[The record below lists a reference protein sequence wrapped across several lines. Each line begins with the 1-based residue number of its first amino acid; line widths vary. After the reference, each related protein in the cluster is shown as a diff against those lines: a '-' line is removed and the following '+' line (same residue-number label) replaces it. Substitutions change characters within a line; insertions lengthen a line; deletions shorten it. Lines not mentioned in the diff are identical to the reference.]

1 MSFLNNLSFRIKIIS
16 SFFCVIFLTVILA
29 TTSSLT
35 ISSARTATIDKID
48 ALNVRYERTR
58 RALDSFYNM
67 NFLAKDLVSQ
77 AGNTQDLISKS
88 SALIDKMQ
96 ACADA
101 LQMKRFPKEIGAIKE
116 STKAYLAT
124 FRNDFI
130 PLIQKGYYDKAEKIF
145 INSLNQDFMVI
156 CNNMVTV
163 NGNQLRETKN
173 AMASI
178 KSSGTYITIISCTVF
193 EILIAIFL
201 TYLIANN
208 LSAHIK
214 SISKL
219 ALELAK
225 GDMTRKLS
233 TNRKDEFRLLMVDL
247 EKMRASWQESIS
259 KVISSAK
266 KLKDIIG
273 TLTNTSG
280 LISKTASDNQ
290 NRALTVAAASDE
302 MVSTTQDIAKN
313 CEHASAAADESA
325 KATETS
331 VAKIQN
337 VIDKI
342 NEQVIKSRSDAQ
354 LVQKL
359 SDQAQKIGSIVQTID
374 DIAAQT
380 NLLALNAAIEAAR
393 AGEAGKGFAV
403 VADEVRAL
411 ASRTSNSTQ
420 EITNM
425 VQKVQA
431 DAGQADEAMQ
441 ISTKVMD
448 SLANESGEIEEI
460 LNTLTT
466 KVNEVTGQITQIAT
480 AAEQQTVATSEI
492 SSNMKQITDGSKE
505 LAEDLVDVNEDI
517 KQTNTQITVLSNM
530 VSEFKV

>member
-1 MSFLNNLSFRIKIIS
+1 M
-16 SFFCVIFLTVILA
+16 IFLTVILA

-130 PLIQKGYYDKAEKIF
+130 PLIQKGNYDKAEKIF

-163 NGNQLRETKN
+163 NGNQLRETQN

-225 GDMTRKLS
+225 GDMTRKLN

-247 EKMRASWQESIS
+247 ETMRASWQESIS
-259 KVISSAK
+259 KVISSAE
-266 KLKDIIG
+266 KLKDVIG

-280 LISKTASDNQ
+280 LISNTASDNQ
-290 NRALTVAAASDE
+290 NRALTVAASDE

>member
-1 MSFLNNLSFRIKIIS
+1 M
-16 SFFCVIFLTVILA
+16 IFLTVILA

-77 AGNTQDLISKS
+77 AGNTQDLISKPGT
-88 SALIDKMQ
+88 LIDKMQ

-130 PLIQKGYYDKAEKIF
+130 PLIQKGNYDKAEKIF
-145 INSLNQDFMVI
+145 INSLNQDVMVI

-163 NGNQLRETKN
+163 NGNQLRETQN

-193 EILIAIFL
+193 EVLIAIFL

-225 GDMTRKLS
+225 GDMTRKLN

-247 EKMRASWQESIS
+247 EKMRVLWQESIS
-259 KVISSAK
+259 KVISSAE
-266 KLKDIIG
+266 KLKDVIG

-280 LISKTASDNQ
+280 LISNTASDNQ
-290 NRALTVAAASDE
+290 NRALTVAASDE

-313 CEHASAAADESA
+313 CEHASAAAEESA

-331 VAKIQN
+331 VAKIQK

-374 DIAAQT
+374 DIATQT
-380 NLLALNAAIEAAR
+380 NLLALNAAIEAAS
-393 AGEAGKGFAV
+393 AGEACKGFAV

-411 ASRTSNSTQ
+411 ASRTYNSTQ

-460 LNTLTT
+460 LNRLTT

>member
-35 ISSARTATIDKID
+35 ISSARTATIDKIES
-48 ALNVRYERTR
+48 LNVRYERTR
-58 RALDSFYNM
+58 RALDSFYEM
-67 NFLAKDLVSQ
+67 NFLSKALVSNE
-77 AGNTQDLISKS
+77 GNTDELISR
-88 SALIDKMQ
+88 SASVMEKMQ
-96 ACADA
+96 SCADA

-116 STKAYLAT
+116 STKTYLTA
-124 FRNDFI
+124 FRTDFL
-130 PLIQKGYYDKAEKIF
+130 PLIKNGKHEEANRVF
-145 INSLNQDFMVI
+145 IDSLNHQFMTI
-156 CNNMVTV
+156 CNNMVAV
-163 NGNQLRETKN
+163 NGYQLRETKK
-173 AMASI
+173 AMSSI
-178 KSSGTYITIISCTVF
+178 KSSGTYITIVTCTVF
-193 EILIAIFL
+193 EILIAVFL

-208 LSAHIK
+208 LRAHIK
-214 SISKL
+214 SISRL
-219 ALELAK
+219 ALELAT
-225 GDMTRKLS
+225 GNMTRKLN
-233 TNRKDEFRLLMVDL
+233 TGRKDEFRLLLLDL
-247 EKMRASWQESIS
+247 EKMRASWLESIS
-259 KVISSAK
+259 KVIASAE
-266 KLKDIIG
+266 KLKGVIEK
-273 TLTNTSG
+273 LTDTSD
-280 LISKTASDNQ
+280 LISSTATDNQ

-313 CEHASAAADESA
+313 CEHASAAEESA

-425 VQKVQA
+425 VQKVQV

>member
-130 PLIQKGYYDKAEKIF
+130 PLIQKGNYDKAEKIF

-225 GDMTRKLS
+225 GDMTRKLN

-259 KVISSAK
+259 KVISSAEN
-266 KLKDIIG
+266 LKDIIG

-280 LISKTASDNQ
+280 LISNTASDNQ

-337 VIDKI
+337 VIDK
-342 NEQVIKSRSDAQ
+342 VIKSRSDAL

>member
-1 MSFLNNLSFRIKIIS
+1 M
-16 SFFCVIFLTVILA
+16 IFLTVILA

-77 AGNTQDLISKS
+77 AGNTQDLISKP
-88 SALIDKMQ
+88 ATLIDKMQ

-124 FRNDFI
+124 FRYDFI
-130 PLIQKGYYDKAEKIF
+130 PLIQKGNYDKAEKIF
-145 INSLNQDFMVI
+145 INSLNQDVMVI

-163 NGNQLRETKN
+163 NGNQLRETQN

-193 EILIAIFL
+193 EVLIAIFL

-225 GDMTRKLS
+225 GDMTRKLN

-247 EKMRASWQESIS
+247 EKMRVSWQESIS
-259 KVISSAK
+259 KVISSAE
-266 KLKDIIG
+266 KLKDVIG

-280 LISKTASDNQ
+280 LISNTASDNQ
-290 NRALTVAAASDE
+290 NRALTVAASDD

-313 CEHASAAADESA
+313 CEHASAAAE
-325 KATETS
+325 ETS

-354 LVQKL
+354 LVQKV

-380 NLLALNAAIEAAR
+380 NLLALNAAIEAAS
-393 AGEAGKGFAV
+393 AGEACKGFAV

-480 AAEQQTVATSEI
+480 ATEQQTVATSEI

>member
-1 MSFLNNLSFRIKIIS
+1 
-16 SFFCVIFLTVILA
+16 
-29 TTSSLT
+29 
-35 ISSARTATIDKID
+35 
-48 ALNVRYERTR
+48 
-58 RALDSFYNM
+58 M

-77 AGNTQDLISKS
+77 AGNTQDLISKPGT
-88 SALIDKMQ
+88 LIDKMQ

-130 PLIQKGYYDKAEKIF
+130 PLIQKGNYDKAEKIF
-145 INSLNQDFMVI
+145 INSLNQDVMVI

-163 NGNQLRETKN
+163 NGNQLRETQN

-193 EILIAIFL
+193 EVLIAIFL

-225 GDMTRKLS
+225 GDMTRKLN

-259 KVISSAK
+259 KVISSAE
-266 KLKDIIG
+266 KLKDVIG

-280 LISKTASDNQ
+280 LISNTASDNQ
-290 NRALTVAAASDE
+290 NRALTVAASDE

-313 CEHASAAADESA
+313 CEHASAAAEESA

-374 DIAAQT
+374 DIATQT
-380 NLLALNAAIEAAR
+380 NLLALNATIEAAR
-393 AGEAGKGFAV
+393 TGEAGKGFAV

-411 ASRTSNSTQ
+411 ASRTSNSTK

-425 VQKVQA
+425 VQKVQV
-431 DAGQADEAMQ
+431 DAGQADEAKQ

-448 SLANESGEIEEI
+448 SLENESGEIEEI

-492 SSNMKQITDGSKE
+492 SSNMKQITDSSKE

>member
-1 MSFLNNLSFRIKIIS
+1 
-16 SFFCVIFLTVILA
+16 
-29 TTSSLT
+29 
-35 ISSARTATIDKID
+35 
-48 ALNVRYERTR
+48 
-58 RALDSFYNM
+58 M

-130 PLIQKGYYDKAEKIF
+130 PLIQKGNYDKAEKIF

-163 NGNQLRETKN
+163 NGNQLRETQN

-225 GDMTRKLS
+225 GDMTRKLN

-247 EKMRASWQESIS
+247 ETMRASWQESIS
-259 KVISSAK
+259 KVISSAE
-266 KLKDIIG
+266 KLKDVIG

-280 LISKTASDNQ
+280 LISNTASDNQ
-290 NRALTVAAASDE
+290 NRALTVAASDE

>member
-1 MSFLNNLSFRIKIIS
+1 
-16 SFFCVIFLTVILA
+16 
-29 TTSSLT
+29 
-35 ISSARTATIDKID
+35 
-48 ALNVRYERTR
+48 
-58 RALDSFYNM
+58 M

-77 AGNTQDLISKS
+77 AGNTQDLISKP
-88 SALIDKMQ
+88 ATLIDKMQ

-130 PLIQKGYYDKAEKIF
+130 PLIQKGNYDKAEKIF
-145 INSLNQDFMVI
+145 INSLNQDVMVI

-163 NGNQLRETKN
+163 NGNQLRETQN

-193 EILIAIFL
+193 EVLIAIFL

-225 GDMTRKLS
+225 GDMTRKLN

-247 EKMRASWQESIS
+247 EKMRVSWQESIS
-259 KVISSAK
+259 KVISSAE
-266 KLKDIIG
+266 KLKDVIG

-280 LISKTASDNQ
+280 LISNTASDNQ
-290 NRALTVAAASDE
+290 NRALTVAASDE

-313 CEHASAAADESA
+313 CEHASAAAEESA

-393 AGEAGKGFAV
+393 AGEACKGFAV

>member
-1 MSFLNNLSFRIKIIS
+1 
-16 SFFCVIFLTVILA
+16 
-29 TTSSLT
+29 
-35 ISSARTATIDKID
+35 
-48 ALNVRYERTR
+48 
-58 RALDSFYNM
+58 M

-130 PLIQKGYYDKAEKIF
+130 PLIQKGNYDKAEKIF

-163 NGNQLRETKN
+163 NGNQLRETQN

-225 GDMTRKLS
+225 GDMTRKLN

-259 KVISSAK
+259 KVISSAEN
-266 KLKDIIG
+266 LKDIIG

-280 LISKTASDNQ
+280 LISNTASDNQ
-290 NRALTVAAASDE
+290 NRALTVATSDE

-380 NLLALNAAIEAAR
+380 NLLALNAAIEAAS
-393 AGEAGKGFAV
+393 AGEACKGFAV

>member
-1 MSFLNNLSFRIKIIS
+1 
-16 SFFCVIFLTVILA
+16 
-29 TTSSLT
+29 
-35 ISSARTATIDKID
+35 
-48 ALNVRYERTR
+48 
-58 RALDSFYNM
+58 M

-77 AGNTQDLISKS
+77 AGNTQDLISKPGT
-88 SALIDKMQ
+88 LIDKMQ

-130 PLIQKGYYDKAEKIF
+130 PLIQKSNHDKAEKIF
-145 INSLNQDFMVI
+145 INSLNQDVMVI

-163 NGNQLRETKN
+163 NGNQLRETQN

-193 EILIAIFL
+193 EVLIAIFL

-225 GDMTRKLS
+225 GDMTRKLN

-247 EKMRASWQESIS
+247 EKMRVLLQESIS
-259 KVISSAK
+259 KVISSAE
-266 KLKDIIG
+266 KLKDVIG

-280 LISKTASDNQ
+280 LISNTTSDNQ
-290 NRALTVAAASDE
+290 NRALTVAASDE

-313 CEHASAAADESA
+313 CEHASAAAEESA

-374 DIAAQT
+374 DIATQT
-380 NLLALNAAIEAAR
+380 NLLALNATIEAAR
-393 AGEAGKGFAV
+393 TGEAGKGFAV

-411 ASRTSNSTQ
+411 ASRTSNSTK

-425 VQKVQA
+425 VQKVQV
-431 DAGQADEAMQ
+431 DAGQADEAKQ

-448 SLANESGEIEEI
+448 SLENESGEIEEI

-492 SSNMKQITDGSKE
+492 YSNMKQITDGSKE

>member
-1 MSFLNNLSFRIKIIS
+1 M
-16 SFFCVIFLTVILA
+16 IFLTVILA
-29 TTSSLT
+29 TTSSLA

-77 AGNTQDLISKS
+77 AGNTQDLISKPGT
-88 SALIDKMQ
+88 LIDKMQ

-130 PLIQKGYYDKAEKIF
+130 PLIQKGNYDKAEKIF
-145 INSLNQDFMVI
+145 INSLNQDVMVI

-163 NGNQLRETKN
+163 NGNQLRETQN

-193 EILIAIFL
+193 EVLIAIFL

-225 GDMTRKLS
+225 GDMTRKLN

-247 EKMRASWQESIS
+247 EKMRVSWQESIS
-259 KVISSAK
+259 KVISSAE
-266 KLKDIIG
+266 KLKDVIG

-280 LISKTASDNQ
+280 LISNTASDNQ
-290 NRALTVAAASDE
+290 NRALTVAASDE

-313 CEHASAAADESA
+313 CEHASAAAEESA

-411 ASRTSNSTQ
+411 ASRTSDSTQ

-425 VQKVQA
+425 VQKVQV
-431 DAGQADEAMQ
+431 DACQADEAMQ

>member
-1 MSFLNNLSFRIKIIS
+1 M
-16 SFFCVIFLTVILA
+16 IFLTVILA
-29 TTSSLT
+29 TTSSLA

-77 AGNTQDLISKS
+77 AGNTQDLISKPGT
-88 SALIDKMQ
+88 LIDKMQ

-130 PLIQKGYYDKAEKIF
+130 PLIQKGNYDKAEKIF
-145 INSLNQDFMVI
+145 INSLNQDVMVI

-163 NGNQLRETKN
+163 NGNQLRETQN

-193 EILIAIFL
+193 EVLIAIFL

-225 GDMTRKLS
+225 GDMTRKLN

-247 EKMRASWQESIS
+247 EKMRVSWQESIS
-259 KVISSAK
+259 KVISSAE
-266 KLKDIIG
+266 KLKDVIG

-280 LISKTASDNQ
+280 LISNTASDNQ
-290 NRALTVAAASDE
+290 NRALTVAASDE

-313 CEHASAAADESA
+313 CEHASAAAEESA

-374 DIAAQT
+374 DIATQT
-380 NLLALNAAIEAAR
+380 NLLALNATIEAAR
-393 AGEAGKGFAV
+393 TGEACKGFAV
-403 VADEVRAL
+403 VANEVRAL
-411 ASRTSNSTQ
+411 ASRTSNSTK

-425 VQKVQA
+425 VQKVQV
-431 DAGQADEAMQ
+431 DACKADEAKQ

-448 SLANESGEIEEI
+448 SLENESGEIEEI

>member
-1 MSFLNNLSFRIKIIS
+1 M
-16 SFFCVIFLTVILA
+16 IFLTVILA
-29 TTSSLT
+29 TTSSLA

-130 PLIQKGYYDKAEKIF
+130 PLIQKGNYDKAEKIF
-145 INSLNQDFMVI
+145 INSLNQDVMVI

-163 NGNQLRETKN
+163 NGNQLRETQN

-193 EILIAIFL
+193 EVLIAIFL

-225 GDMTRKLS
+225 GDMTRKLN

-247 EKMRASWQESIS
+247 EKMRVSWQESIS
-259 KVISSAK
+259 KVISSAE
-266 KLKDIIG
+266 KLKDVIG

-280 LISKTASDNQ
+280 LISNTASDNQ
-290 NRALTVAAASDE
+290 NRALTVAASDE

-313 CEHASAAADESA
+313 CEHASAAAEESA

-374 DIAAQT
+374 DIATQT
-380 NLLALNAAIEAAR
+380 NLLALNATIEAAR
-393 AGEAGKGFAV
+393 TGEAGKGFAV

-411 ASRTSNSTQ
+411 ASRTSNSTK

-425 VQKVQA
+425 VQKVQV
-431 DAGQADEAMQ
+431 DAGQADEAKQ

-448 SLANESGEIEEI
+448 SLENESGEIEEI

-492 SSNMKQITDGSKE
+492 YSNMKQITDGSKE

>member
-1 MSFLNNLSFRIKIIS
+1 M
-16 SFFCVIFLTVILA
+16 IFLTVILA

-77 AGNTQDLISKS
+77 AGNTQDLISKPGT
-88 SALIDKMQ
+88 LIDKMQ

-130 PLIQKGYYDKAEKIF
+130 PLIQKSNHDKAEKIF
-145 INSLNQDFMVI
+145 INSLNQDVMVI
-156 CNNMVTV
+156 CNNLVTV
-163 NGNQLRETKN
+163 NGNQLRETQN

-193 EILIAIFL
+193 EVLIAIFL

-225 GDMTRKLS
+225 GDMTRKLN

-247 EKMRASWQESIS
+247 EKMRVLWQESIS
-259 KVISSAK
+259 KVISSAE
-266 KLKDIIG
+266 KLKDVIG

-280 LISKTASDNQ
+280 LISNTASDNQ
-290 NRALTVAAASDE
+290 NRALTVAASDE

-313 CEHASAAADESA
+313 CEHASATAEESA

-337 VIDKI
+337 IIDKI

-374 DIAAQT
+374 DIATQT
-380 NLLALNAAIEAAR
+380 NLLALNATIEAAR
-393 AGEAGKGFAV
+393 TGEAGKGFAV

-411 ASRTSNSTQ
+411 ASRTSNSTK

-425 VQKVQA
+425 VQKVQV
-431 DAGQADEAMQ
+431 DAGQADEAKQ

-448 SLANESGEIEEI
+448 SLENESSEIEEI

-492 SSNMKQITDGSKE
+492 YSNMKQITDGSKE

>member
-1 MSFLNNLSFRIKIIS
+1 MTFLNSLSFRVKIIC
-16 SFFCVIFLTVILA
+16 SFFCIILLTIILA
-29 TTSSLT
+29 TTSSLS
-35 ISSARTATIDKID
+35 ISSARTVAIDKID

-58 RALDSFYNM
+58 RALDSFYDM
-67 NFLAKDLVSQ
+67 NFLAKDLVTNN
-77 AGNTQDLISKS
+77 GNRQELISR
-88 SALIDKMQ
+88 SASVMEKMQ

-116 STKAYLAT
+116 NTKAYLT
-124 FRNDFI
+124 SFRNDFL
-130 PLIQKGYYDKAEKIF
+130 PLIETEKYDEANRLF
-145 INSLNQDFMVI
+145 VNTLNQQFLTI

-163 NGNQLRETKN
+163 NGYQLRETKN
-173 AMASI
+173 ALTTI
-178 KSSGTYITIISCTVF
+178 KGSGTYITIVSCTVF
-193 EILIAIFL
+193 EIIFAVFL
-201 TYLIANN
+201 SYLIAQN

-219 ALELAK
+219 ALQLAK
-225 GDMTRKLS
+225 GDMTKQLN
-233 TNRKDEFRLLMVDL
+233 TGRKDEFRLLMVDL
-247 EKMRASWQESIS
+247 EKMRSSWQKSIS
-259 KVISSAK
+259 EVITTAQ
-266 KLKDIIG
+266 KLKTIIG
-273 TLTNTSG
+273 TLTNTSD
-280 LISKTASDNQ
+280 LISNTATDNQ

-359 SDQAQKIGSIVQTID
+359 SEQAQKIGSIVQTID

-420 EITNM
+420 EITSM
-425 VQKVQA
+425 VQMVQS
-431 DAGQADEAMQ
+431 DAGSADEAMQ
-441 ISTKVMD
+441 VSSKVMD
-448 SLANESGEIEEI
+448 SLASESGEIEEI
-460 LNTLTT
+460 LNTLTS
-466 KVNEVTGQITQIAT
+466 KVNEVSGQITQIAT

-492 SSNMKQITDGSKE
+492 STNMKQITDGSKE
-505 LAEDLVDVNEDI
+505 LTEDLINVNDDI
-517 KQTNTQITVLSNM
+517 KQTDSQISVLTNM
-530 VSEFKV
+530 ISQFKV

>member
-1 MSFLNNLSFRIKIIS
+1 
-16 SFFCVIFLTVILA
+16 
-29 TTSSLT
+29 
-35 ISSARTATIDKID
+35 
-48 ALNVRYERTR
+48 
-58 RALDSFYNM
+58 M

-77 AGNTQDLISKS
+77 AGNTQDLISKP
-88 SALIDKMQ
+88 ATLIDKMQ

-124 FRNDFI
+124 FRYDFI
-130 PLIQKGYYDKAEKIF
+130 PLIQKGNYDKAEKIF
-145 INSLNQDFMVI
+145 INSLNQDVMVI

-163 NGNQLRETKN
+163 NGNQLRETQN

-193 EILIAIFL
+193 EVLIAIFL

-225 GDMTRKLS
+225 GDMTRKLN

-247 EKMRASWQESIS
+247 EKMRVSWQESIS
-259 KVISSAK
+259 KVISSAE
-266 KLKDIIG
+266 KLKDVIG

-280 LISKTASDNQ
+280 LISNTASDNQ
-290 NRALTVAAASDE
+290 NRALTVATSDD

-313 CEHASAAADESA
+313 CEHASAAAEESA

-354 LVQKL
+354 LVQKV

-380 NLLALNAAIEAAR
+380 NLLALNAAIEAAS
-393 AGEAGKGFAV
+393 AGEACKGFAV

-480 AAEQQTVATSEI
+480 ATEQQTVATSEI

>member
-1 MSFLNNLSFRIKIIS
+1 M
-16 SFFCVIFLTVILA
+16 IFLTVILA

-77 AGNTQDLISKS
+77 AGNTQDLISKP
-88 SALIDKMQ
+88 ATLIDKMQ

-130 PLIQKGYYDKAEKIF
+130 PLIQKGNYDKAEKIF
-145 INSLNQDFMVI
+145 INSLNQDVMVI

-163 NGNQLRETKN
+163 NGNQLRETQN

-193 EILIAIFL
+193 EVLIAIFL

-225 GDMTRKLS
+225 GDMTRKLN

-247 EKMRASWQESIS
+247 EKMRVSWQESIS
-259 KVISSAK
+259 KVISSAE
-266 KLKDIIG
+266 KLKDVIG

-280 LISKTASDNQ
+280 LISNTASDNQ
-290 NRALTVAAASDE
+290 NRALTVAASDE

-313 CEHASAAADESA
+313 CGHSSAAAEESA

-359 SDQAQKIGSIVQTID
+359 SDQAQKIGSIVQKID

-380 NLLALNAAIEAAR
+380 NLLALNAAIEAAS
-393 AGEAGKGFAV
+393 AGEACKGFAV

-411 ASRTSNSTQ
+411 ASRTYNSTQ

-460 LNTLTT
+460 LNRLTT

-480 AAEQQTVATSEI
+480 AAEQQPVATSEI

-517 KQTNTQITVLSNM
+517 KQTNTQLTVLSNM

>member
-1 MSFLNNLSFRIKIIS
+1 
-16 SFFCVIFLTVILA
+16 
-29 TTSSLT
+29 
-35 ISSARTATIDKID
+35 
-48 ALNVRYERTR
+48 
-58 RALDSFYNM
+58 M

-88 SALIDKMQ
+88 AALIDKMQ

-130 PLIQKGYYDKAEKIF
+130 PLIQKGNYDKAEKIF
-145 INSLNQDFMVI
+145 INSLNQDVMVI

-163 NGNQLRETKN
+163 NGNQLRETQN

-193 EILIAIFL
+193 EVLIAIFL

-225 GDMTRKLS
+225 GDMTRKLN

-247 EKMRASWQESIS
+247 EKMRVSWQESIS
-259 KVISSAK
+259 KVISSAE
-266 KLKDIIG
+266 KLKDVIG

-280 LISKTASDNQ
+280 LISNTASDNQ
-290 NRALTVAAASDE
+290 NRALTVAASDE

-313 CEHASAAADESA
+313 CEHASAAAEESA

-374 DIAAQT
+374 DIATQT
-380 NLLALNAAIEAAR
+380 NLLALNATIEAAR
-393 AGEAGKGFAV
+393 TGEAGKGFAV

-411 ASRTSNSTQ
+411 ASRTSNSTK

-425 VQKVQA
+425 VQKVQV
-431 DAGQADEAMQ
+431 DAGQADEAKQ

-448 SLANESGEIEEI
+448 SLENESGEIEEI

-492 SSNMKQITDGSKE
+492 YSNMKQITDGSKE

>member
-88 SALIDKMQ
+88 AALIDKMQ

-130 PLIQKGYYDKAEKIF
+130 PLIQKGNYDKAEKIF

-163 NGNQLRETKN
+163 NGNQLRETQN

-178 KSSGTYITIISCTVF
+178 KSLGTYITIISCTVF

-225 GDMTRKLS
+225 GDMTRKLN

-247 EKMRASWQESIS
+247 EKMRVSWQESIS
-259 KVISSAK
+259 KVISSAE
-266 KLKDIIG
+266 KLKDVIG

-280 LISKTASDNQ
+280 LISNTASDNQ
-290 NRALTVAAASDE
+290 NRALTVAASDE

-313 CEHASAAADESA
+313 CEHASATADESA

>member
-1 MSFLNNLSFRIKIIS
+1 M
-16 SFFCVIFLTVILA
+16 IFLTVILA

-48 ALNVRYERTR
+48 ALNFRYERTR

-77 AGNTQDLISKS
+77 AGNTQDLISKP
-88 SALIDKMQ
+88 ATLIDKMQ

-130 PLIQKGYYDKAEKIF
+130 PLIQKGNYDKAEKIL
-145 INSLNQDFMVI
+145 INSLNQDVMVI

-163 NGNQLRETKN
+163 NGNQLRETQY

-178 KSSGTYITIISCTVF
+178 KSSGTYITIISYTVF
-193 EILIAIFL
+193 EVLIAIFL

-225 GDMTRKLS
+225 GDMTRKLN
-233 TNRKDEFRLLMVDL
+233 TNRKDEFGLLMVDL
-247 EKMRASWQESIS
+247 EKMRVSWQESIS
-259 KVISSAK
+259 KVISSAE
-266 KLKDIIG
+266 KLKDVIG

-280 LISKTASDNQ
+280 LISNTASDNQ
-290 NRALTVAAASDE
+290 NRALTVAASDE

-313 CEHASAAADESA
+313 CEHASAAAEESA

-393 AGEAGKGFAV
+393 AGEAGEGFAV

-425 VQKVQA
+425 VQKVQV
-431 DAGQADEAMQ
+431 DACQADEAMQ

-480 AAEQQTVATSEI
+480 ATEQQTVATSEI

>member
-1 MSFLNNLSFRIKIIS
+1 
-16 SFFCVIFLTVILA
+16 
-29 TTSSLT
+29 
-35 ISSARTATIDKID
+35 
-48 ALNVRYERTR
+48 
-58 RALDSFYNM
+58 
-67 NFLAKDLVSQ
+67 
-77 AGNTQDLISKS
+77 
-88 SALIDKMQ
+88 
-96 ACADA
+96 
-101 LQMKRFPKEIGAIKE
+101 
-116 STKAYLAT
+116 
-124 FRNDFI
+124 
-130 PLIQKGYYDKAEKIF
+130 
-145 INSLNQDFMVI
+145 MVI

-163 NGNQLRETKN
+163 NGNQLRETQN

-193 EILIAIFL
+193 EVLIAIFL

-225 GDMTRKLS
+225 GDMTRKLN

-247 EKMRASWQESIS
+247 EKMRVSWQESIS
-259 KVISSAK
+259 KVISSAE
-266 KLKDIIG
+266 KLKDVIG

-280 LISKTASDNQ
+280 LISNSASDNQ
-290 NRALTVAAASDE
+290 NRALTVAASDE

-313 CEHASAAADESA
+313 SEHASVAAEESA

-380 NLLALNAAIEAAR
+380 NLLALNAAIEAAS
-393 AGEAGKGFAV
+393 AGEACKGFAI

-425 VQKVQA
+425 VQKVQV
-431 DAGQADEAMQ
+431 DACQADEAMQ

-480 AAEQQTVATSEI
+480 ATEQQTVATSEI

-517 KQTNTQITVLSNM
+517 KQTNTQLTVLSNM

>member
-1 MSFLNNLSFRIKIIS
+1 M
-16 SFFCVIFLTVILA
+16 IFLTIILA

-88 SALIDKMQ
+88 AALIDKMQ

-130 PLIQKGYYDKAEKIF
+130 PLIQKGNYDKAEKIF

-163 NGNQLRETKN
+163 NGNQLRETQN

-225 GDMTRKLS
+225 GDMTRKLN

-247 EKMRASWQESIS
+247 EKMRVSWQESIS
-259 KVISSAK
+259 KVISSAE
-266 KLKDIIG
+266 KLKDVIG

-280 LISKTASDNQ
+280 LISNTASDNQ
-290 NRALTVAAASDE
+290 NRALTVAASDE

-374 DIAAQT
+374 DIATQT
-380 NLLALNAAIEAAR
+380 NLLALNATIEAAR
-393 AGEAGKGFAV
+393 TGEAGKGFAV